1 MFDDMLEFRARKK
14 KLTLLFLLPFTD
26 AEACHKVLKRFN
38 PNPPGEGGWRGVIGA
53 HVDFNL

>member
-38 PNPPGEGGWRGVIGA
+38 PNPPGSISTYENFLDV
-53 HVDFNL
+53 